1 MNVICRLII
10 ILVFTIAIS
19 EHFVNAFTNKLYNT
33 IYAEMSKNNNYLTN
47 TDNKL
52 ESLQKEQFITLFI
65 ELKIKNVYLFTSI
78 NGIVSWQ
85 YFLILF

>member
-1 MNVICRLII
+1 
-10 ILVFTIAIS
+10 
-19 EHFVNAFTNKLYNT
+19 
-33 IYAEMSKNNNYLTN
+33 MSKNNNYLTN